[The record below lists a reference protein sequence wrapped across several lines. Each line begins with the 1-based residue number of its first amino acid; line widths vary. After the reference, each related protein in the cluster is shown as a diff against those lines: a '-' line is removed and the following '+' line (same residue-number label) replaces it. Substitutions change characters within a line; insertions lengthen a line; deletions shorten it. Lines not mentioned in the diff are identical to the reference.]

1 MKPVFLATNTDEL
14 WSMLHRYPEAAI
26 YAGGTDLLVRM
37 RKGICDPSA
46 LICLERMD
54 CLKGVREEGDQIF
67 IGACTSHTALLAD
80 PIIRRRF
87 PVLARAVSRLGSP
100 HIRNMGTIGGNIVT
114 ASPAGDTLP
123 PLYVLGADVEIM
135 GTETTRRLPLK
146 DFISGPG
153 HTDLKPGEIV
163 AGLWIKK
170 DQPFNIFSFEKIG
183 QRKAL
188 AISIASLAAL
198 LRVSEEGIIE
208 EARLAWGSVGP
219 TVAVSDEAES
229 CLAGK
234 RLEPGALDE
243 VAKIAMD
250 AVSPIDDVRA
260 SKDYRRLVSGNLILR
275 LGAGLYENSPRPA
288 WPQTAD

>member
-1 MKPVFLATNTDEL
+1 MRPVFLANNINEL
-14 WSMLHRYPEAAI
+14 WDMLRQHPEAAI

-37 RKGICDPSA
+37 RRGIIDPSA

-54 CLKGVREEGDQIF
+54 CLRGVREDGDRIF

-80 PIIRRRF
+80 PIVRRHF

-123 PLYVLGADVEIM
+123 PLYVLGTTVEIM
-135 GTETTRRLPLK
+135 SMEKTRRLPIK
-146 DFISGPG
+146 DFIKGPG
-153 HTDLKPGEIV
+153 RTDLGPGEIL
-163 AGLWIKK
+163 AGVWIKK
-170 DQPFNIFSFEKIG
+170 DQPFNILSFEKIG

-219 TVAVSDEAES
+219 TVAISEEAES
-229 CLAGK
+229 SLAGK
-234 RLEPGALDE
+234 RLEPGALSE
-243 VAKIAMD
+243 AARIAMD

-260 SKDYRRLVSGNLILR
+260 SKAYRRLVSGNLILR
-275 LGAGLYENSPRPA
+275 LGAGLDENALRPA
-288 WPQTAD
+288 WPPIAG